1 VERLLKDQ
9 FIRTLLGS
17 KKMLMLITAK
27 AGVPFAEIAILMHIH
42 HLTIKDTEN
51 LGICVTGIKDQ
62 THISLPAVSRQ
73 LSSLEQKGLIERK
86 TMAKDRRMTLVTL
99 TPEGEK
105 IMAKVIEQRD
115 LQMDKLEKSVGEEY
129 IRKYIE
135 MSGTLMSCLE
145 GSDRSAE

>member
-1 VERLLKDQ
+1 MERLLKDQ

-42 HLTIKDTEN
+42 HLTTEDAGN
-51 LGICVTGIKDQ
+51 DGVCVTGIKDQ

-86 TMAKDRRMTLVTL
+86 TMPKDRRITLVTL
-99 TPEGEK
+99 TPAGEETIK
-105 IMAKVIEQRD
+105 KVIEQRD
-115 LQMDKLEKSVGEEY
+115 LHMEKLGAQVGEEY

-135 MSGTLMSCLE
+135 MSETIMSCLE
-145 GSDRSAE
+145 KSDTNEE

>member
-1 VERLLKDQ
+1 MERLLKDQ

-86 TMAKDRRMTLVTL
+86 TMPKDRRMTLVTL
-99 TPEGEK
+99 TPAGEK
-105 IMAKVIEQRD
+105 IIDRIIEQRD
-115 LQMDKLEKSVGEEY
+115 LHMEKLGAQVGEEY
-129 IRKYIE
+129 IRKFIE
-135 MSGTLMSCLE
+135 MSGAIMNCLE
-145 GSDRSAE
+145 DSAIKEE

>member
-1 VERLLKDQ
+1 MERLLKDQ

>member
-1 VERLLKDQ
+1 
-9 FIRTLLGS
+9 
-17 KKMLMLITAK
+17 MLMLITAK